1 MKRIKYLL
9 LGFVLGGASVAG
21 ALQYHV
27 VQTTEGLQFIPKVTS
42 TLSDTYVD
50 VRAFGVSDW
59 NEHRPLVDAIIK
71 DDRQD
76 ILKNAAVDGIKQEVD
91 NLLDNLGS

>member
-1 MKRIKYLL
+1 
-9 LGFVLGGASVAG
+9 
-21 ALQYHV
+21 
-27 VQTTEGLQFIPKVTS
+27 
-42 TLSDTYVD
+42 
-50 VRAFGVSDW
+50 
-59 NEHRPLVDAIIK
+59 LVDAIIK

>member
-42 TLSDTYVD
+42 TL
-50 VRAFGVSDW
+50 
-59 NEHRPLVDAIIK
+59 
-71 DDRQD
+71 
-76 ILKNAAVDGIKQEVD
+76 
-91 NLLDNLGS
+91 